1 MARFS
6 GVGARHVF
14 LGEAGI
20 ELARSWD
27 EQRYWIDGD
36 QASDLISGVFSLMPR
51 CVRLKVMI
59 ETALK
64 TLEKREKHGL

>member
-1 MARFS
+1 
-6 GVGARHVF
+6 VL
-14 LGEAGI
+14 LGETGI

-36 QASDLISGVFSLMPR
+36 QDSDVISGVFSLVLQ

-64 TLEKREKHGL
+64 TPEKREKRGL